1 MEKVWFVFNQDHHT
15 GPFSSEEMFR
25 MFYDDVIG
33 QQSLVWKE
41 GLGGWE
47 PLSQVRELYS
57 IIDSSETPV
66 ESDDFIPIYELDEKI
81 DKLDETLL
89 EEKFLASE
97 VSNVTPPLQPLQI
110 TASETSIPIEK
121 IELPHT
127 VDKLG
132 EPAVV
137 PENIIIPLPQTSLST
152 TFPDESF
159 QDESLIESKL
169 ENALL
174 APNKYVRRKQ
184 IIAAFA
190 IIVLVVVTWWIV
202 PSGQKIREFQGL
214 TVDDHMR
221 LKETIT
227 MKKGFQVNLAL
238 QDEQKSLWMTANQDG
253 NYLIH
258 LTLQS
263 IKNKILS
270 EEEAVFFSK
279 AVLNNHIARFEQ
291 LEIIKGKKFIPG
303 YYDAEIYVHELGLM
317 PTLKQFLK
325 QIPYFETYF
334 SDYERSFKIKKTVLL
349 QGWSPSK
356 FSKLLEDYITQR
368 DSNKQRPLLE
378 LRESY
383 STLLGL
389 MDQIAIIFNKVITS
403 STKSKTFLDDFNRAY
418 ANNISPVFQGIMNE
432 NKKIHDDISDISQP
446 RKNMYNEFLTIGKEM
461 GGIVADIVVK
471 TQKFNN
477 LTTSTKATLIEDLR
491 EKLGR
496 QRIIVNRHIAY
507 LDKQTG
513 KAE

>member
-25 MFYDDVIG
+25 MFYDDIIG

-57 IIDSSETPV
+57 IIDSSDTPV
-66 ESDDFIPIYELDEKI
+66 ESDDFIPIYELDERV
-81 DKLDETLL
+81 DDLEETLQ
-89 EEKFLASE
+89 EEKLPASE
-97 VSNVTPPLQPLQI
+97 ESIVTPPLQPLQMTI
-110 TASETSIPIEK
+110 SEDIIPDEK
-121 IELPHT
+121 IELQNAE
-127 VDKLG
+127 VNAA
-132 EPAVV
+132 EPVVV
-137 PENIIIPLPQTSLST
+137 PECT
-152 TFPDESF
+152 TTPVVVNF
-159 QDESLIESKL
+159 QDELLIEPVL
-169 ENALL
+169 ENDLL
-174 APNKYVRRKQ
+174 TPNKYTRSKQ
-184 IIAAFA
+184 IIAALA
-190 IIVLVVVTWWIV
+190 IIVLVMVTWVLI
-202 PSGQKIREFQGL
+202 PTGQKIREFQGL

-238 QDEQKSLWMTANQDG
+238 QDEQKSLWMTANKDG

-270 EEEAVFFSK
+270 EEEAVFLSK

-291 LEIIKGKKFIPG
+291 LEIVKGKKFIPG
-303 YYDAEIYVHELGLM
+303 YYEAEIYVHELGLM

-325 QIPYFETYF
+325 KIKYFDAYF
-334 SDYERSFKIKKTVLL
+334 ADYERSFKIKKTVLL

-383 STLLGL
+383 RTLLGL
-389 MDQIAIIFNKVITS
+389 MDQILIIFNKVITS

-418 ANNISPVFQGIMNE
+418 ANNVSPVFQGIMND
-432 NKKIHDDISDISQP
+432 NKKIHDDISDISQT
-446 RKNMYNEFLTIGKEM
+446 RKNMYNEFLTTGKEM

-477 LTTSTKATLIEDLR
+477 LTTSTKAMLIKDLQ
-491 EKLGR
+491 EKLNR
-496 QRIIVNRHIAY
+496 QRDMVNRHISY